1 MKETHPDTPALS
13 ARRLTLGY
21 PRAKPPVQLCKPLDF
36 QLKAGSLTA
45 VIGVNGIGKSTLLR
59 TLAGMQPALDGST
72 ELLGTPAT
80 RLAPNEKAR
89 VLSVVLTDA
98 PASRNLKVRELV
110 ALGRHPYTNWLGSL
124 SEADR
129 ESVRGALEE
138 MELLDLADRA
148 CYTLSDGQLQRVL
161 IARALAQETPVI
173 LLDEPTT
180 HLDLYHKVRIL
191 KGLREIALSRGKT
204 VVFTTHE
211 IDLAIQLC
219 THLLLLQEKEFAFGQ
234 PCELIASGAFES
246 LFPTDTVQFDPELG
260 AFKVRK

>member
-1 MKETHPDTPALS
+1 MP
-13 ARRLTLGY
+13 
-21 PRAKPPVQLCKPLDF
+21 
-36 QLKAGSLTA
+36 GSLTA

-59 TLAGMQPALDGST
+59 TLAGMQPALDGIT
-72 ELLGTPAT
+72 ELLGIPAA
-80 RLAPNEKAR
+80 RLGPNEKAR
-89 VLSVVLTDA
+89 LLSVVLTEP

-110 ALGRHPYTNWLGSL
+110 ALGRHPYTNWLGAL
-124 SEADR
+124 TDADR
-129 ESVRGALEE
+129 ESVRVALQQ
-138 MELLDLADRA
+138 MELTELADRA
-148 CYTLSDGQLQRVL
+148 CHTLSDGQLQRVL
-161 IARALAQETPVI
+161 IARALAQETPLI

-191 KGLREIALSRGKT
+191 KGLREIALTRGKT

-219 THLLLLQEKEFAFGQ
+219 THLLVLHEKEYAFG
-234 PCELIASGAFES
+234 PPGELIASGAFES